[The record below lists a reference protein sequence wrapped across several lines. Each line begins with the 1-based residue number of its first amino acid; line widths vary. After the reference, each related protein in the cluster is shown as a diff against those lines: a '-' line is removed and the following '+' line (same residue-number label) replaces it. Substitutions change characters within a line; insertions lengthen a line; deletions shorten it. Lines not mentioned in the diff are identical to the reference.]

1 VTSGSDGPDNL
12 SVIRQVYAA
21 FEAQDLEA
29 LLALSAPDIVITQ
42 DPALPWGGRHVG
54 HEGVTNFALALVG
67 ASDSAVT
74 SDSIFEADGQVIQ
87 CGRTRGTVRAS
98 GKRFDVPEVHVWTL
112 RDGLVVEAH
121 FAIDT
126 AAMLVVLG

>member
-126 AAMLVVLG
+126 AAMLVALG